1 MNFQSIHQL
10 RKAIR
15 NGFERHWLVLILFT
29 IYMSSPKHQGYNGRH
44 DLQSG
49 FVPTLLN
56 QPTNDF
62 LTEETTTRIS
72 TWGNVDRVAKG
83 YNLTNPK
90 KNNRFANIAFLVNKD
105 LEYRKDV
112 TPSMKAINNKIC
124 ENYVRRYAKVARAE
138 MDKYGIPASITLA
151 QGLLESDAGG
161 SKLSRKNKNH
171 FGMKCFSRK
180 CKKGHCS
187 NFTDD
192 SHKDFFRIYKS
203 AWQSYRAH
211 SKLLMGK
218 RYRHLRKYGK
228 DYKKWAF
235 GLRKAGYAT
244 DKKYAQKLISII
256 ETLHLD
262 EFDQ

>member
-15 NGFERHWLVLILFT
+15 NGFERHWLILILFT
-29 IYMSSPKHQGYNGRH
+29 IYMSSSANRMPQQSYELK
-44 DLQSG
+44 SG
-49 FVPTLLN
+49 FASGLSNTGL
-56 QPTNDF
+56 
-62 LTEETTTRIS
+62 LTEVSS
-72 TWGNVDRVAKG
+72 TKVSRWGDIENVAEGHD
-83 YNLTNPK
+83 LTNPK
-90 KNNRFANIAFLVNKD
+90 KNNRYANIAFLINEKLKNRD
-105 LEYRKDV
+105 DV
-112 TPSMKAINNKIC
+112 TPAMMATNTKIC
-124 ENYVRRYAKVARAE
+124 TNYVRRFAKVARAE
-138 MDKYGIPASITLA
+138 MHKYGIPASITLA

-161 SKLSRKNKNH
+161 SLLSRRNNNH

-192 SHKDFFRIYKS
+192 SHKDFFRIYKNS
-203 AWQSYRAH
+203 WQSYRAH

-218 RYRHLRKYGK
+218 RYRHLKKYGK

-244 DKKYAQKLISII
+244 DPKYAQKLIAII
-256 ETLHLD
+256 DALHLY
-262 EFDQ
+262 EFDE